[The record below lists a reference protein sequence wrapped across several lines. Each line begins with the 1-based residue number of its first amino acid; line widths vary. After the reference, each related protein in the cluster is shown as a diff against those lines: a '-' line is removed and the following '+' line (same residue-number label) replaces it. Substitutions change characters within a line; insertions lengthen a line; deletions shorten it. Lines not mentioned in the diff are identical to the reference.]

1 MTKEELLKTYGSLSN
16 EERLKLE
23 QFIAKLRKHHSEA
36 AKPKKRV
43 RSFRDEPFFGM
54 WKDREDMKEG
64 GAAWVRKLRSGPHWN
79 RFKRNK

>member
-1 MTKEELLKTYGSLSN
+1 
-16 EERLKLE
+16 
-23 QFIAKLRKHHSEA
+23 
-36 AKPKKRV
+36 V